1 MSKISIKGILI
12 GGLTDIIS
20 SSLLG
25 IPFVVYVMFSN
36 GLAHSPQAQTEVVTI
51 IHASA
56 FLYSIQLLIGLS
68 CSVLG
73 GYISARV
80 AKHNEL
86 LNGTLASLFCL
97 SIGVYSIF
105 SKASSVSLPVQL
117 LLMAVTP
124 LCSLLGGY
132 IRLKQV
138 TSHAKP

>member
-56 FLYSIQLLIGLS
+56 FL
-68 CSVLG
+68 
-73 GYISARV
+73 
-80 AKHNEL
+80 
-86 LNGTLASLFCL
+86 
-97 SIGVYSIF
+97 
-105 SKASSVSLPVQL
+105 
-117 LLMAVTP
+117 
-124 LCSLLGGY
+124 
-132 IRLKQV
+132 
-138 TSHAKP
+138 